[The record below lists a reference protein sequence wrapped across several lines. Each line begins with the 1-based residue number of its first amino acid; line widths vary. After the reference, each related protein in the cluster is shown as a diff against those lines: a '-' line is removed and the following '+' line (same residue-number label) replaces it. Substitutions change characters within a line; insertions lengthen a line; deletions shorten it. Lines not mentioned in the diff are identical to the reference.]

1 MTQEGLLDAAIDPE
15 SGILLGRR
23 WAPFGLVFVKKD
35 PIFRWLPRPTGLE
48 ISNLCFLRVLIVFFL
63 LTVCASLS
71 VLPIFVMGQNQ
82 STPTPLS
89 LVLTHFQDYKKA
101 ASVFGLH
108 VKKPVLRTLCEV
120 EWTSFQVEW
129 PPQGSFDLSLVYKV
143 HDIVF
148 SRHEDK
154 IPYIGAWRTLIE
166 NPPDWLKLLL
176 PLPLPP
182 RLPKVQALLLKGR
195 PFGAQNKNLDG
206 TKQPPPL
213 SPAPEEEKETYHS
226 PPYSSR
232 SKNMGQDAS
241 DQEPTRDDCQQLLQA
256 LFTTEERGKIRR
268 EAQKLVMGPNGQPT
282 EDPAVVEEVFPS
294 SHPENWDP
302 NTPHSRR
309 SLTLFHQTLLGGL
322 RAAARRP
329 TNMSKVTEVIQGTEE
344 SPSAFLERLMEAYRT
359 ITPVGPEAP
368 QNRRALNL
376 AFVSQAAPDIQKKL
390 QNFDGLKGKN
400 LSELVEIAQNLFNS
414 RDSQEE
420 RQTQKLTRGVTPVL
434 DAREGRGPQTPK
446 EFWSGPKKKD
456 RQRVRAPLGKNQC
469 AYCKQEG
476 HWKKD
481 CPNLAQR
488 KTRPPQASIMT
499 VDSD

>member
-1 MTQEGLLDAAIDPE
+1 MFWTSPAVAPE
-15 SGILLGRR
+15 
-23 WAPFGLVFVKKD
+23 
-35 PIFRWLPRPTGLE
+35 RWLSEVPRVRRSRNACT
-48 ISNLCFLRVLIVFFL
+48 R
-63 LTVCASLS
+63 
-71 VLPIFVMGQNQ
+71 
-82 STPTPLS
+82 
-89 LVLTHFQDYKKA
+89 QD
-101 ASVFGLH
+101 
-108 VKKPVLRTLCEV
+108 RE
-120 EWTSFQVEW
+120 
-129 PPQGSFDLSLVYKV
+129 
-143 HDIVF
+143 
-148 SRHEDK
+148 RHEDK

-241 DQEPTRDDCQQLLQA
+241 DQEASPSRDTPLSPSHTWSGTPFHPPPATRPLRPRPPLQGDARPFMTYVPFSTSDLYNWKLRNPSFSEKPQASISLLETIFVTHQPTRDDCQQLLQA